1 MSNWRRVESP
11 AKRWAGTLALVREE
25 QPEHPDKAC
34 ELFYGDPS
42 TAALYRR
49 RLEAG
54 YVPTTTTTEL
64 TIDTRGFEFIVRY
77 HGNKA
82 RLLGRWIGT
91 ATPKRTPLKWVGAQ
105 EAMPV

>member
-1 MSNWRRVESP
+1 MTSWRRVDSP
-11 AKRWAGTLALVREE
+11 ADRWRSMLDAIRAE
-25 QPEHPDKAC
+25 QPEHPDKAA
-34 ELFYGDPS
+34 EVFYGDPS

-54 YVPTTTTTEL
+54 YIPSTATEL
-64 TIDTRGFEFIVRY
+64 PLDTKGFEFIVRY

-82 RLLGRWIGT
+82 RLLCRWIGT
-91 ATPKRTPLKWVGAQ
+91 QPRRTPFRWVGAQ